1 MFGSGAGNKLEG
13 QTVHKYDETIR
24 TKYLRISNQ
33 ERLSGNANS
42 FNVAFGN
49 DPRLDNVCS
58 ARVVSATIPNTG
70 YNISNEIGNRRII
83 INFGVSGVYDTT
95 IPEGFYNINQLITY
109 LTADINAF
117 IAPFTIMITQDAVTQ
132 RLTFTVSVGETL
144 QIVGGPSYP
153 YANNSTLAPY
163 LGATDLLLGPATSVT
178 VPSLPN
184 LRGDTMFFVHCNQI
198 ALNSTYL
205 NSGMNIQ
212 DVNGLISI
220 PVDVPW
226 GVSQTYLGQDYDRI
240 IYGMNCK
247 PLKELNFTLRRNHGR
262 DLDLDPNEE
271 VVIVL
276 KFTFSPH
283 II

>member
-1 MFGSGAGNKLEG
+1 MFASGNKLEAS
-13 QTVHKYDETIR
+13 VVNKYDETIR
-24 TKYLRISNQ
+24 SKYLRISNQ
-33 ERLSGNANS
+33 ERLNGTPNN
-42 FNVAFGN
+42 FNVSFGN
-49 DPRLDNVCS
+49 DPRLDNVCGV
-58 ARVVSATIPNTG
+58 RVVSAMIPNTG

-95 IPEGFYNINQLITY
+95 IPEGFYNIAQLIAY

-117 IAPFTIMITQDAVTQ
+117 IAPFTISITQDPVTY

-144 QIVGGPSYP
+144 QIVGGPSFP

-163 LGATDLLLGPATSVT
+163 LGATDLLLGPATSIT

-184 LRGDTMFFVHCNQI
+184 LAGDTMFYVHCNEV

-205 NSGMNIQ
+205 NSGQNIN

-220 PVDVPW
+220 PIDTPW
-226 GVSQTYLGQDYDRI
+226 GTAQTYTGKDYDRI

-247 PLKELNFTLRRNHGR
+247 PLKLLNITLRRNHGR
-262 DLDLDPNEE
+262 LLDLDENEE
-271 VVIVL
+271 AVIVIKL
-276 KFTFSPH
+276 VFSPY
-283 II
+283 IN